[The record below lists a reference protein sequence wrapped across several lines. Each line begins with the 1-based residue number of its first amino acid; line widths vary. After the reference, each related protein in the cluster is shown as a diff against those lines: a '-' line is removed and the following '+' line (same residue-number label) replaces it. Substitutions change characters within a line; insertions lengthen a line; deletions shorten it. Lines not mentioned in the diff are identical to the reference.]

1 MIISIVVP
9 MYNEEGTIQRF
20 FERMEG
26 VRAIFISRFGITREQ
41 MEVILVNDGSR
52 DATFGML
59 KQICIENSGYVLLN
73 LSRNHGHQTAITAG
87 IDAAKGDAVAV
98 IDGDLQDPPEFIA
111 DMYAKIREGFD
122 VVYAVRKKREGETF
136 FKLFTAKL
144 FYRLLKKLTNV
155 NIPVDTGDFRIMS
168 RRVVNVFC
176 SLRERHRFI
185 RGMVSWVGFRQ
196 TGLEY
201 ERNERFAGET
211 KYTFSKMLKF
221 AFDGITSF
229 SAVPLKLS
237 SYLGILTA
245 CAGFLYALYIVYL
258 RLFTDIPIQGWSSIV
273 VIVLLLGGVQLLAL
287 GMIGEYLGRIHDESK
302 HRPLYIV
309 ENFYDVEHQTGFLPH
324 DNPFVGRR

>member
-26 VRAIFISRFGITREQ
+26 VRAIFASRFGITREQ
-41 MEVILVNDGSR
+41 LEVIFVNDGSR
-52 DATFGML
+52 DASFAML
-59 KQICIENSGYVLLN
+59 RQICVENGGYVLLN

-155 NIPVDTGDFRIMS
+155 DIPVDTGDFRIMS

-211 KYTFSKMLKF
+211 KYTLSKMLKF

-258 RLFTDIPIQGWSSIV
+258 RLFTNIPIQGWSSIV

-309 ENFYDVEHQTGFLPH
+309 ENFYDAEHQSGFLPY
-324 DNPFVGRR
+324 DNPFLGRR

>member
-1 MIISIVVP
+1 LRRKQGLCAA
-9 MYNEEGTIQRF
+9 E
-20 FERMEG
+20 
-26 VRAIFISRFGITREQ
+26 FI
-41 MEVILVNDGSR
+41 
-52 DATFGML
+52 
-59 KQICIENSGYVLLN
+59 
-73 LSRNHGHQTAITAG
+73 RNHGHQTAITAG
-87 IDAAKGDAVAV
+87 IDAARGEAVAV

-111 DMYAKIREGFD
+111 DLYAKLREGYD

-136 FKLFTAKL
+136 FKLLTAKI

-155 NIPVDTGDFRIMS
+155 DIPLDTGDFRIMS
-168 RRVVNVFC
+168 RRLVNVFC

-185 RGMVSWVGFRQ
+185 RGMVSWVGFPQ

-211 KYTFSKMLKF
+211 KYTLSRMVKF

-229 SAVPLKLS
+229 SSLPLKFS

-245 CAGFLYALYIVYL
+245 CAGFLYALYIIYL
-258 RLFTDIPIQGWSSIV
+258 RLFTDLPVQGWSSIV
-273 VIVLLLGGVQLLAL
+273 VVVLLLGGVQLLAL

-309 ENFYDVEHQTGFLPH
+309 ENFYDADHAAGFLPPES
-324 DNPFVGRR
+324 PFVGRR